1 MFIVTVQHPGEHSYP
16 TAAQA
21 GLQEGEKYS
30 RNITGISLWLAL
42 LLWHLRKKKKWS
54 YLYRSQ
60 CQIIK
65 YSHKGTTEVFQK
77 MFST

>member
-1 MFIVTVQHPGEHSYP
+1 MFTVTVQQEAEQSYP

-42 LLWHLRKKKKWS
+42 LLRYLRKKNKWS
-54 YLYRSQ
+54 YL
-60 CQIIK
+60 
-65 YSHKGTTEVFQK
+65 
-77 MFST
+77 